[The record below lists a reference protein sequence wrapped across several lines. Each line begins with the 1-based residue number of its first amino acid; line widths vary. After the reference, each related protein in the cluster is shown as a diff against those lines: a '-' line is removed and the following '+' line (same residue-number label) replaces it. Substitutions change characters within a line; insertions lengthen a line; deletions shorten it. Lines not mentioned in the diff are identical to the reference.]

1 VDFADD
7 AGFTALHHAVSSGF
21 EDFVDELISKGA
33 DINVLASC
41 GVVLNVAADKGRSHI
56 AEILLRARAD
66 CDAAIAFAE
75 DSGFDV
81 GVLRE
86 FLTQALRSSGLES
99 TSALYSVAETNH
111 WGKPTLT
118 NTRVASGDVDE
129 YKHDPRSTKTSS
141 YTSET
146 VGDGTLV
153 ERTHGPRIT
162 RPGLGTHAR
171 SEEDMDLY
179 DYDSYST
186 KYSSL
191 TASVDT
197 NTQQRHVPNIT
208 QSSESSLKQASSI
221 GSFFGTP
228 TERKTSESAE
238 EAGELGLT
246 TLYTPKVSSN
256 HATADLIFIHGIG
269 GGSRATWTFNGN
281 PSTFW
286 PLEWLPKG
294 EHLRNTSIHTFGYE
308 PGIRERTAPPDN
320 DIGMAATSLLQW
332 ISESPG
338 IDASDEVGCTMLYF
352 LNYTV
357 HLSNEDSIR
366 LR

>member
-1 VDFADD
+1 VSDTRYNYTLRTRRSDETLREDGRNRLLLRAATQGQLPRIQHLLRLGADVDFADD

-21 EDFVDELISKGA
+21 EDCVDELISKGA

-153 ERTHGPRIT
+153 ERTHGPRST

-208 QSSESSLKQASSI
+208 QSSESSLKQASSM
-221 GSFFGTP
+221 GSFFWDT
-228 TERKTSESAE
+228 
-238 EAGELGLT
+238 
-246 TLYTPKVSSN
+246 
-256 HATADLIFIHGIG
+256 D
-269 GGSRATWTFNGN
+269 RAQ
-281 PSTFW
+281 
-286 PLEWLPKG
+286 
-294 EHLRNTSIHTFGYE
+294 
-308 PGIRERTAPPDN
+308 D
-320 DIGMAATSLLQW
+320 
-332 ISESPG
+332 
-338 IDASDEVGCTMLYF
+338 
-352 LNYTV
+352 
-357 HLSNEDSIR
+357 
-366 LR
+366 